1 MNNRT
6 FLILV
11 QSISNKSIR
20 QCHTKRMGSKIESN
34 SFITSPP
41 SVTSE
46 YKSEFQKRG
55 FSIIP
60 SLIPKETC
68 DILNERL
75 EQVFLGNYSTG
86 NNPDKAPVIK
96 EKNRGVYRQQNHK
109 TLQIINIW
117 KSDSDFQDVVLC
129 SKLGEYVANL
139 MGWSG
144 ARVAQDQVWAKPPM
158 SSALVFHRDS
168 PYFDFEPADVLT
180 VWIALDDMDQEVGPL
195 QYVYGSH
202 KWADFR
208 SGSANQFFSK
218 SDNKDLLFDA
228 ALKSGNDPEE
238 LIFETVGVRAGGAGV
253 HNGRTWHG
261 SGKNE
266 SSTRP
271 RRGIGIHFVPAD
283 ATFKE
288 DLDEKFGKEGRGGMW
303 KKLQDKYGG
312 LTNLPDN
319 DMPVTWTRNNL

>member
-1 MNNRT
+1 MTENNNT
-6 FLILV
+6 SYPAF
-11 QSISNKSIR
+11 
-20 QCHTKRMGSKIESN
+20 
-34 SFITSPP
+34 TSPP
-41 SVTSE
+41 SVSLE
-46 YKSEFQKRG
+46 YRSEFDIKG

-60 SLIPKETC
+60 NLVPKETC

-75 EQVFLGNYSTG
+75 EEVFLGNYSTG
-86 NNPDKAPVIK
+86 NPPDKAPVIK
-96 EKNRGVYRQQNHK
+96 EKKRGVYHQQNHK

-117 KSDSDFQDVVLC
+117 KSDHQFQDVVLC
-129 SKLGEYVANL
+129 SKLGQYVANL
-139 MGWSG
+139 MGWKG

-202 KWADFR
+202 NWDDSR
-208 SGSANQFFSK
+208 VGSANQFFSK
-218 SDNKDLLFDA
+218 GDNKSLLFDA
-228 ALKSGNDPEE
+228 ALKSGHDPDQ
-238 LIFETVGVRAGGAGV
+238 LVFETVGVRAGGAGV

-266 SSTRP
+266 SQVRP
-271 RRGIGIHFVPAD
+271 RRGIGIHFVPAT

-288 DLDEKFGKEGRGGMW
+288 EKFDAEGRGGMW
-303 KKLQDKYGG
+303 KRLRDKHRGE
-312 LTNLPDN
+312 LELPDD
-319 DMPVTWTRNNL
+319 DMPVTWTRT